1 MSTKQFTPQTC
12 TTLANNQQQR
22 EALVTTE
29 MTQVAALKDIRKQI
43 ADVDA
48 STYATIR
55 DEDPDGT
62 IFAKEGGDHE

>member
-1 MSTKQFTPQTC
+1 MTVKQFTPQTC
-12 TTLANNQQQR
+12 RTLASNQQQR

-29 MTQVAALKDIRKQI
+29 ATQVAALKDIRKQI
-43 ADVDA
+43 SDLDA

-62 IFAKEGGDHE
+62 IFERGGDGE